1 MTTIQTKKK
10 RILVVDDNTENIRVI
25 GSILRQQGYN
35 AGFAMDGQQALD
47 ILKGSFEE
55 FDLMLLDVNMPG
67 MNGFEVCREIRL
79 MERFDELPV
88 IFLTANT
95 ETAQIVEGFSSGGQ
109 DYVTKPFQTDEL
121 LARISTHLELREKR
135 ALLKQMNEQLNDKV
149 RERTR
154 DLEEANQKLE
164 TAYDELRKLDES
176 KAVFLRLISH
186 EINTPLNG
194 VIGFADF
201 LKEQLVSSEYFI
213 MIEKLSESA
222 HRLNDFAQSSLIITR
237 MRTYPDEYTKEMI
250 ELKDVVD
257 DILISNR
264 ELVDKK
270 NIQVDLQ
277 WNAANSMIRG
287 NLELMGICMS
297 HLYRNA
303 IQHTPAGQ
311 TLAVKCQETEGELI
325 LSFEDS
331 GPGFSEKTLNTLFQP
346 FTSSEEHIDNK
357 RGLGLSIVKLIA
369 DFHEAGIQISNRPEG
384 GARVELRF
392 PKYEGSGTVS

>member
-1 MTTIQTKKK
+1 MTTTQEKKK

-35 AGFAMDGQQALD
+35 AGFAMDGQQALE
-47 ILKGSFEE
+47 ILKGSIEE

-67 MNGFEVCREIRL
+67 MNGFDVCREIRL

-109 DYVTKPFQTDEL
+109 DYVTKPFQADEL

-135 ALLKQMNEQLNDKV
+135 ALLKQMNELLNEKV

-154 DLEEANQKLE
+154 ELEESNQKLVR
-164 TAYDELRKLDES
+164 AYRELRKLDES

-201 LKEQLVSSEYFI
+201 LKEQLVSTEYFT

-237 MRTYPDEYTKEMI
+237 MRTTPDEYGKTMI
-250 ELKDVVD
+250 DLKDVVD

-270 NIQVDLQ
+270 NIRVDLF
-277 WNAANSMIRG
+277 WNATDATIPANH
-287 NLELMGICMS
+287 ELMTLCLN
-297 HLYRNA
+297 HLFRNA
-303 IQHTPAGQ
+303 LQHTPDNGSIAIACRTGDSRQ
-311 TLAVKCQETEGELI
+311 I

-331 GPGFSEKTLNTLFQP
+331 GPGFSERSFENMFKPLSTADEL
-346 FTSSEEHIDNK
+346 IDNHK
-357 RGLGLSIVKLIA
+357 GLGLSIVKLIA

-392 PKYEGSGTVS
+392 PKYEGSGIVS

>member
-1 MTTIQTKKK
+1 MTTTQEKKK

-35 AGFAMDGQQALD
+35 AGFAMDGQQALE
-47 ILKGSFEE
+47 ILNGSIEE

-109 DYVTKPFQTDEL
+109 DYVTKPFQADEL
-121 LARISTHLELREKR
+121 LARISTHIELREKR
-135 ALLKQMNEQLNDKV
+135 ALLKQMNELLNEKV

-154 DLEEANQKLE
+154 ELEEANQKLE
-164 TAYDELRKLDES
+164 TAYRELQKLDES

-201 LKEQLVSSEYFI
+201 LKEQLVSIEYFT

-237 MRTYPDEYTKEMI
+237 MRTMSDEYGKTMI
-250 ELKDVVD
+250 DLKDVVD

-270 NIQVDLQ
+270 NIRVDLY
-277 WNAANSMIRG
+277 WNATDATIPANH
-287 NLELMGICMS
+287 ELMGICLS
-297 HLYRNA
+297 HLFGNA
-303 IQHTPAGQ
+303 IQHTPAGKSI
-311 TLAVKCQETEGELI
+311 AVMCEETEGALI

-369 DFHEAGIQISNRPEG
+369 DFHEAGISISNKQEG
-384 GARVELRF
+384 GAQVELRF
-392 PKYEGSGTVS
+392 PKNGGTGTVS

>member
-237 MRTYPDEYTKEMI
+237 MRTMPEEYKKEEIDLRGMV
-250 ELKDVVD
+250 EDV
-257 DILISNR
+257 LTGNR
-264 ELVDKK
+264 DRIDKK
-270 NIQVDLQ
+270 G
-277 WNAANSMIRG
+277 IRVTLHWDAEGAVMNG
-287 NLELMGICMS
+287 NYELMSLCLN
-297 HLYRNA
+297 HLFRNA
-303 IQHTPAGQ
+303 LQHTPDNGSIAIACR
-311 TLAVKCQETEGELI
+311 TGESRPI

-331 GPGFSEKTLNTLFQP
+331 GPGFSEKTFNTLFQP
-346 FTSSEEHIDNK
+346 FTTSENHIDNQ

-392 PKYEGSGTVS
+392 PKREAPAL